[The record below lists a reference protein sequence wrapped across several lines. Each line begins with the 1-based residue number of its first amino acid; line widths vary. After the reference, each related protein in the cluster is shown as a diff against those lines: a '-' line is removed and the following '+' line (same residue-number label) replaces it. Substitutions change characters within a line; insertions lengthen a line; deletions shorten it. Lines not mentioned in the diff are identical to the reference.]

1 MLPFST
7 QFFFWTESMFAMN
20 ATTMIAFDFKSKV
33 PDFELNSRQIFSFIV
48 GYKYFI
54 GTKKALGHE
63 GKLLEKT

>member
-1 MLPFST
+1 
-7 QFFFWTESMFAMN
+7 MFAMN